1 MKREGRYGG
10 SVIQRRYG
18 GGGEEVTEGSWL
30 PNKDDRVVIG
40 PGAVPCSHEKGTFLE
55 ADKDILMHLEG
66 GDRCPGLRRDVF
78 VVRVEEFCG
87 KGEKMK
93 TPVERGERERG
104 GSYGWTSRW
113 ACRRCRWYTL
123 RRQ

>member
-1 MKREGRYGG
+1 MVALLFKGDM
-10 SVIQRRYG
+10 G

-93 TPVERGERERG
+93 TPVERGERERERG
-104 GSYGWTSRW
+104 VIRVDFSLGMS
-113 ACRRCRWYTL
+113 TL
-123 RRQ
+123 